1 MLSTNNVPASK
12 AMGVAG
18 KLSGELRHVC
28 SRTRRN
34 ERPGRYK
41 THNTP
46 SQLGQLTDGKLK
58 AAGVDDKDV
67 RKLVLAAIRKSGYKV
82 PAAGPSSR
90 NAAQNTSTPGAADP
104 PAESTSAQVERPRK
118 KRKRDDDLNELLP
131 DRPPDD
137 GELYGSLEFKEVLD
151 ETVRTVLGTR
161 PPACAQR
168 GLLELSG
175 GFPVCMQLA
184 VSKMNSGSWESIW
197 CHVVLQ
203 ILMKKSTAV
212 NRAPIM
218 MAWAFVVAERLGFQ
232 REEALSIA
240 SVYTEMNAITKG
252 VSLGIF
258 DKDKG
263 KGVEAAQGGSQPYV
277 DLMGRRVLR
286 LVLLLWC
293 FKFLTPIRR
302 IPLYQT
308 ANGSWRALSSGT
320 PVAPS
325 SAFSYITRA
334 LRQTA
339 PFVLGALRLLA
350 NSYAPAELT
359 RTGFALYADFRPDV
373 QGWGGRAEVRCA
385 TILGL
390 RNTDVK
396 KEDEEAPLSNV
407 QGIVKI
413 EPTTMESG
421 GEMALSGLDEP
432 PNKKQHIAAIEDE
445 YEAALNDP
453 IFDDAELNLDNIP

>member
-1 MLSTNNVPASK
+1 
-12 AMGVAG
+12 MGVAG
-18 KLSGELRHVC
+18 KL
-28 SRTRRN
+28 
-34 ERPGRYK
+34 YK

-58 AAGVDDKDV
+58 AAGVDDKEV
-67 RKLVLAAIRKSGYKV
+67 RKLVLAAIRKSGYKA
-82 PAAGPSSR
+82 PAAGASSR
-90 NAAQNTSTPGAADP
+90 NAAQNTSSPGTADP
-104 PAESTSAQVERPRK
+104 PAASTSAQAERPK
-118 KRKRDDDLNELLP
+118 QKRKRDDDLNEFLP

-137 GELYGSLEFKEVLD
+137 GELYGSLEFKEELD
-151 ETVRTVLGTR
+151 ET
-161 PPACAQR
+161 
-168 GLLELSG
+168 
-175 GFPVCMQLA
+175 
-184 VSKMNSGSWESIW
+184 
-197 CHVVLQ
+197 
-203 ILMKKSTAV
+203 ILTKKSTLV

-258 DKDKG
+258 DKSKG
-263 KGVEAAQGGSQPYV
+263 KGVEAAQRGSQPYV
-277 DLMGRRVLR
+277 DLMGRR
-286 LVLLLWC
+286 
-293 FKFLTPIRR
+293 
-302 IPLYQT
+302 PLYQT

-339 PFVLGALRLLA
+339 PHVLGALRLLA
-350 NSYAPAELT
+350 NSYAPTELS
-359 RTGFALYADFRPDV
+359 RAGFALYADFRPDV

-390 RNTDVK
+390 RNKDVK

-407 QGIVKI
+407 QDIVKI
-413 EPTTMESG
+413 EPANGESG
-421 GEMALSGLDEP
+421 GELAPSGLVEP
-432 PNKKQHIAAIEDE
+432 PNKKQHIAAIDDE
-445 YEAALNDP
+445 YEAALDDP
-453 IFDDAELNLDNIP
+453 IFDDAELNLEGFP

>member
-1 MLSTNNVPASK
+1 
-12 AMGVAG
+12 MGVAG
-18 KLSGELRHVC
+18 KL
-28 SRTRRN
+28 
-34 ERPGRYK
+34 YK

-104 PAESTSAQVERPRK
+104 PAAK

-151 ETVRTVLGTR
+151 ET
-161 PPACAQR
+161 
-168 GLLELSG
+168 
-175 GFPVCMQLA
+175 
-184 VSKMNSGSWESIW
+184 
-197 CHVVLQ
+197 

-277 DLMGRRVLR
+277 DLMGRR
-286 LVLLLWC
+286 
-293 FKFLTPIRR
+293 
-302 IPLYQT
+302 PLYQT

>member
-1 MLSTNNVPASK
+1 MDRKLSLPEFLKVLTTNNVPATK

-18 KLSGELRHVC
+18 KL
-28 SRTRRN
+28 
-34 ERPGRYK
+34 YK

-46 SQLGQLTDGKLK
+46 SQLGKLTDGKLK
-58 AAGVDDKDV
+58 AAGVDDKEV
-67 RKLVLAAIRKSGYKV
+67 RKLVLAAIRKSGYKT
-82 PAAGPSSR
+82 PAGGPSSR
-90 NAAQNTSTPGAADP
+90 NAAQSTSTPGAADP
-104 PAESTSAQVERPRK
+104 PAASTSAQAERPRK
-118 KRKRDDDLNELLP
+118 KRKRDDDLNEFLP

-137 GELYGSLEFKEVLD
+137 GELYGSLEFKEELD
-151 ETVRTVLGTR
+151 ET
-161 PPACAQR
+161 
-168 GLLELSG
+168 
-175 GFPVCMQLA
+175 
-184 VSKMNSGSWESIW
+184 
-197 CHVVLQ
+197 
-203 ILMKKSTAV
+203 ILTKKSTLV

-258 DKDKG
+258 DKNKG
-263 KGVEAAQGGSQPYV
+263 KGVGAAQGGSQPYV
-277 DLMGRRVLR
+277 DLMG
-286 LVLLLWC
+286 
-293 FKFLTPIRR
+293 RR

-339 PFVLGALRLLA
+339 PHVLGALRLLA
-350 NSYAPAELT
+350 NSYPPTELN
-359 RTGFALYADFRPDV
+359 RAGFALYADFRPDV
-373 QGWGGRAEVRCA
+373 QGWGGRAEVCCA

-390 RNTDVK
+390 RNKDVK
-396 KEDEEAPLSNV
+396 KGDEEAPLSNV
-407 QGIVKI
+407 QDIVKI
-413 EPTTMESG
+413 EPVNTESG
-421 GEMALSGLDEP
+421 GEVASSGLGEP
-432 PNKKQHIAAIEDE
+432 PNKKQHIAAIDDE

-453 IFDDAELNLDNIP
+453 IFDDAELNLDSFP